1 MRSLGVV
8 SKRKERIVMPDIAV
22 DLIIVVAT
30 VAFFLLCIGFTI
42 VYERLE
48 AIMKFKGNKPSQ
60 GQSDEA

>member
-1 MRSLGVV
+1 
-8 SKRKERIVMPDIAV
+8 MPDIAV